1 MSKHFTNYP
10 WENLFLKNHKTRKP
24 LNRLDNYTKPY
35 WLKKKKKDILKIL
48 LIVAN

>member
-1 MSKHFTNYP
+1 MSKNFTNYP

-35 WLKKKKKDILKIL
+35 WLKKKREILKIL
-48 LIVAN
+48 LVVSN